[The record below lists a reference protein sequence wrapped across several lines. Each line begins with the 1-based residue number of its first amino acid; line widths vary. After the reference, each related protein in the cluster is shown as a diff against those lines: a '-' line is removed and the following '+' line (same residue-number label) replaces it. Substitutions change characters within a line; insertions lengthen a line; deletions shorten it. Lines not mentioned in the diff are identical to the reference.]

1 MAKGNNKLSNDILK
15 RTLIHNGTE
24 MSVQL
29 CIQLAENAG
38 SDTEMYPYLASLLF
52 FAIGSKSTELL
63 RECERL
69 KTIHGGKPFSMP
81 VSSRGSSMPV
91 PDLEVQQSF
100 VDRVKTIITK
110 AAEKNGTK
118 IEANDRGRAYTY
130 LFNIDAERFC
140 KALDRFVKVHE
151 AMLMTYLSDDLNN
164 INISVVA
171 KFIGRVLDMEIINNQ
186 TLLRKDIIFAFKD
199 YYKNDT
205 TIKNKLSDKQLDD
218 NQRLLFSTFEG
229 FLKTQKS

>member
-38 SDTEMYPYLASLLF
+38 SDTEMYPYLTSLMF
-52 FAIGSKSTELL
+52 FSIGSKSSELL

-69 KTIHGGKPFSMP
+69 KTVHGGKPFSMP
-81 VSSRGSSMPV
+81 VSLKGSFMPV

-229 FLKTQKS
+229 FLKTQNS

>member
-38 SDTEMYPYLASLLF
+38 SDTEMYPYLTSLMF
-52 FAIGSKSTELL
+52 FSIGSKSSELL

-69 KTIHGGKPFSMP
+69 KTVHGGKPFSMP

-140 KALDRFVKVHE
+140 KALDRFAKTHE
-151 AMLMTYLSDDLNN
+151 NMLMTYLSDDLNN

-171 KFIGRVLDMEIINNQ
+171 KFIGHVLDMNIINNQ

>member
-1 MAKGNNKLSNDILK
+1 MAKGNNILSNDILK
-15 RTLIHNGTE
+15 QTMMHNGAK
-24 MSVQL
+24 MSVEL

-38 SDTEMYPYLASLLF
+38 SDTEMYPYLASLMF

-110 AAEKNGTK
+110 AAEKNGRK
-118 IEANDRGRAYTY
+118 IEANSRGRAHTY
-130 LFNIDAERFC
+130 LYNIDAERFC
-140 KALDRFVKVHE
+140 KALDRFAKEHE

-164 INISVVA
+164 INVGVVA
-171 KFIGRVLDMEIINNQ
+171 KFIGNVLDKNIINNKSLQ
-186 TLLRKDIIFAFKD
+186 RKDIIFAFKG
-199 YYKNDT
+199 YYDNKTTVKNR
-205 TIKNKLSDKQLDD
+205 LSDKKLDS
-218 NQRLLFSTFEG
+218 NQKLLFSTFEG
-229 FLKTQKS
+229 FLKT

>member
-130 LFNIDAERFC
+130 LYNINADRFC
-140 KALDRFVKVHE
+140 KALDRFAKTHE
-151 AMLMTYLSDDLNN
+151 NMLMT
-164 INISVVA
+164 
-171 KFIGRVLDMEIINNQ
+171 
-186 TLLRKDIIFAFKD
+186 
-199 YYKNDT
+199 
-205 TIKNKLSDKQLDD
+205 
-218 NQRLLFSTFEG
+218 
-229 FLKTQKS
+229 